1 MTGGGRFGCRP
12 SGLREAGDLGPQG
25 RLARVGRAVQLDDEL
40 VAAEELPVRRGI
52 QTDDFEGWK
61 EQHEL
66 HAPNRAR
73 YGITDGPAY
82 RDLDDPGA
90 ALFHISVQDM
100 DTAMGWFRSDTF
112 KEATR
117 LAKVTSR
124 SFYLAQ
130 PQT

>member
-1 MTGGGRFGCRP
+1 MRLCDYSHNRVTLRLSAHPPGGGARHAGHHDPHPDRRLR
-12 SGLREAGDLGPQG
+12 GLE
-25 RLARVGRAVQLDDEL
+25 
-40 VAAEELPVRRGI
+40 
-52 QTDDFEGWK
+52 
-61 EQHEL
+61 EQHYR
-66 HAPNRAR
+66 HAANRAR

-90 ALFHISVQDM
+90 ALFHLHVADM

-117 LAKVTSR
+117 LAKVTGR
-124 SFYLAQ
+124 RFYLAQ